1 MKGYGLEGN
10 GPFDLSEVVRRVRP
24 TILLGT
30 SATPGSFTEDVIR
43 EMSRH
48 VERPIILPF
57 SNPTSKTECTPEEA
71 ISWSDGQAIVATGS
85 PFAPVE
91 YKGRTID
98 IGQGNN
104 VFIFPGVGLGAI
116 VAEAR
121 QVTDSMFL
129 VAARTAAG
137 MVSRDRFESGSLY
150 PDPREL
156 STVSRRIAIEVAR
169 RRGGRISAGSS
180 RTTRSSEP
188 LTR

>member
-1 MKGYGLEGN
+1 M
-10 GPFDLSEVVRRVRP
+10 DRW
-24 TILLGT
+24 
-30 SATPGSFTEDVIR
+30 
-43 EMSRH
+43 SR
-48 VERPIILPF
+48 
-57 SNPTSKTECTPEEA
+57 
-71 ISWSDGQAIVATGS
+71 IVATGS

-91 YKGRTID
+91 YNGRTID

-150 PDPREL
+150 PDPSEL
-156 STVSRRIAIEVAR
+156 RSVSRRIAIEVAR
-169 RRGGRISAGSS
+169 EARRTNLGRLFQDDEIERAVDEMNWYPDYAEYAGA
-180 RTTRSSEP
+180 
-188 LTR
+188 